1 MEKEG
6 NKMQSQEKFDSSKID
21 AAELKKY
28 EAHYSEE
35 GLLYKISKY
44 GKTIGLE
51 LLYKA
56 VQLWYV
62 LQKDDV
68 PAATKAAIMGALGY
82 LVAPLDFLPD
92 MMPVLGYSD
101 DIVAVTFAL
110 IKVQGY
116 IDEDVNTKA
125 RNLLSKIF
133 GAEAVA
139 KLE

>member
-1 MEKEG
+1 M
-6 NKMQSQEKFDSSKID
+6 
-21 AAELKKY
+21 
-28 EAHYSEE
+28 
-35 GLLYKISKY
+35 
-44 GKTIGLE
+44 
-51 LLYKA
+51 
-56 VQLWYV
+56 

-101 DIVAVTFAL
+101 DLVAVTFAL

-116 IDEDVNTKA
+116 IDDDVNTKA

-139 KLE
+139 QLE

>member
-1 MEKEG
+1 
-6 NKMQSQEKFDSSKID
+6 
-21 AAELKKY
+21 
-28 EAHYSEE
+28 
-35 GLLYKISKY
+35 
-44 GKTIGLE
+44 
-51 LLYKA
+51 
-56 VQLWYV
+56 
-62 LQKDDV
+62 
-68 PAATKAAIMGALGY
+68 MGALGY